1 MKEDA
6 HTMNNNDHYLRAI
19 ATAGGIRILACSCA
33 NLTRE
38 VVALQEASLPVSIAL
53 GRGLAAGALMG
64 ALLKA
69 DQRVALK
76 FEGNG
81 PLRKMIIEADGDG
94 AVRGTVANP
103 AATVE
108 PRGGD
113 WNIPALLGRAGFL
126 TVSRDM
132 GHGGQ
137 PYLGTVQLHNSEIG
151 ADLAF
156 YLTESEQ
163 IPSAVGVGVSLAADG
178 TVERCGGFL
187 LQALPKADEAEL
199 TTLMHRLETLPP
211 ITSLLA
217 QGGTELLL
225 ATVMGEIPYTRLE
238 SRELFFRCGCN
249 REKVERALHSLGAAE
264 LADIRSRD
272 GFAEVRCEFCR
283 AAYQFAAAE
292 LQQLELLSTVTEQ
305 NS

>member
-1 MKEDA
+1 MKNE
-6 HTMNNNDHYLRAI
+6 DHYVRAI
-19 ATAGGIRILACSCA
+19 STAGGLRILVCSCA
-33 NLTRE
+33 QLARE
-38 VVALQEASLPVSIAL
+38 IAALQGSSLPVTVAL

-64 ALLKA
+64 GLLKV
-69 DQRVALK
+69 DQRVAMK

-103 AATVE
+103 SAVVE
-108 PRGGD
+108 PLDGG

-132 GHGGQ
+132 GHGGR
-137 PYLGTVQLHNSEIG
+137 PYLGTVQLHDSEIG

-178 TVERCGGFL
+178 TVDRCGGFL
-187 LQALPKADEAEL
+187 LQALPRADDAEI
-199 TTLMHRLETLPP
+199 TAVMKRLESLPP
-211 ITSLLA
+211 ISTLLA
-217 QGGTELLL
+217 EGGTELLL
-225 ATVMGEIPYTRLE
+225 ATIMEAVPYTRLE
-238 SRELFFRCGCN
+238 SRAVFFRCGCS
-249 REKVERALHSLGAAE
+249 REKVERALHSLGPAE
-264 LADIRSRD
+264 LAEMRTGE

-283 AAYQFAAAE
+283 VAYRFEAAE
-292 LQQLELLSTVTEQ
+292 LQQLELLATATEPT
-305 NS
+305 

>member
-1 MKEDA
+1 MTND
-6 HTMNNNDHYLRAI
+6 DHYLRAI
-19 ATAGGIRILACSCA
+19 ATAGGLRLLVCSCA
-33 NLTRE
+33 GLARE
-38 VVALQEASLPVSIAL
+38 ITALQSASPPVSIAL

-64 ALLKA
+64 GLLK
-69 DQRVALK
+69 DGQRVALK

-81 PLRKMIIEADGDG
+81 PLQKMIIEAESDG

-103 AATVE
+103 DAVVE
-108 PRGGD
+108 PLDGS

-137 PYLGTVQLHNSEIG
+137 PYLGTVQLLSSEIG

-163 IPSAVGVGVSLAADG
+163 VPSAVGVGVALAGDG
-178 TVERCGGFL
+178 SIEQCGGFL
-187 LQALPKADEAEL
+187 LQALPKADPAEI
-199 TTLMHRLETLPP
+199 TALMNRLATLPP
-211 ITSLLA
+211 LSTILA

-225 ATVMGEIPYTRLE
+225 ATIMGEIPYTRLE
-238 SRELFFRCGCN
+238 TGKLFFRCGCS
-249 REKVERALHSLGAAE
+249 REKVERALYSLGGEE
-264 LADIRSRD
+264 LAEMRAQD

-283 AAYQFAAAE
+283 LTYHFDATE
-292 LQQLELLSTVTEQ
+292 LQQLELLATVTTPHC
-305 NS
+305 